1 MSNFKCSECGMI
13 NIDCGK
19 AGFKTP
25 REIELE
31 TLVIELENR
40 LKTLDEQAVTYQL
53 TEKEYEEYKKLKVSS
68 KQLEEENEAT
78 KAQRDTFA
86 NLMNVYKN
94 ISKGR
99 QDSEIV
105 IDYINKL
112 KQKLKIAEEA
122 LTKIS
127 KLNLVME
134 HNGYTYRG
142 FEDFL
147 GKKEAQQALQ
157 KMKNVK

>member
-1 MSNFKCSECGMI
+1 MSNFQCPECGMI

-19 AGFKTP
+19 GVFKTP

-40 LKTLDEQAVTYQL
+40 LKTLDEEAVTYQL
-53 TEKEYEEYKKLKVSS
+53 TEKEYEEYKKLKVRS

-78 KAQRDTFA
+78 KAQRDTYA

-94 ISKGR
+94 IAKGR

-105 IDYINKL
+105 IHYIDKL
-112 KQKLKIAEEA
+112 KEKLKIAEEA
-122 LTKIS
+122 LNDIATFNDYIVAQ
-127 KLNLVME
+127 L
-134 HNGYTYRG
+134 
-142 FEDFL
+142 D
-147 GKKEAQQALQ
+147 AQQALQ
-157 KMKNVK
+157 KIKEVK

>member
-1 MSNFKCSECGMI
+1 MSNFKCSECGMF

-19 AGFKTP
+19 DYKTP

-40 LKTLDEQAVTYQL
+40 LKTLDEEAVTYQL

-68 KQLEEENEAT
+68 KQLEEENEET
-78 KAQRDTFA
+78 KAQRDTYV

-105 IDYINKL
+105 IHYIDKL
-112 KQKLKIAEEA
+112 EKKLKIAEEA
-122 LTKIS
+122 LNDIATFNDYIVVQ
-127 KLNLVME
+127 L
-134 HNGYTYRG
+134 
-142 FEDFL
+142 D
-147 GKKEAQQALQ
+147 AQQALQ
-157 KMKNVK
+157 KIKEVK

>member
-1 MSNFKCSECGMI
+1 MTNFECEK
-13 NIDCGK
+13 CGK
-19 AGFKTP
+19 LYMNLKTP

-40 LKTLDEQAVTYQL
+40 LKTLDEEAVTYQL

-68 KQLEEENEAT
+68 KQLEEENDAT
-78 KAQRDTFA
+78 KAQRDTYA

-105 IDYINKL
+105 IDYIDKL
-112 KQKLKIAEEA
+112 KQKLKIALDSLNYIA
-122 LTKIS
+122 ILDNNYIVA
-127 KLNLVME
+127 KLDAE
-134 HNGYTYRG
+134 
-142 FEDFL
+142 
-147 GKKEAQQALQ
+147 QALQ
-157 KMKNVK
+157 KIKEVK

>member
-1 MSNFKCSECGMI
+1 MSNFKCSECGTV
-13 NIDCGK
+13 NVDCGK
-19 AGFKTP
+19 EGYKTP

-40 LKTLDEQAVTYQL
+40 LKTLDEEAVTYQL

-68 KQLEEENEAT
+68 KQLEEENEEIKT
-78 KAQRDTFA
+78 QRDTYV

-105 IDYINKL
+105 IDYIDKL
-112 KQKLKIAEEA
+112 EKKLKIALDSLNYIA
-122 LTKIS
+122 ILDNNYFVA
-127 KLNLVME
+127 KL
-134 HNGYTYRG
+134 
-142 FEDFL
+142 D
-147 GKKEAQQALQ
+147 AQQALQ
-157 KMKNVK
+157 KIKEVQNDNKL